1 MSDKK
6 LWLPIRNRRF
16 GLIWLGQILS
26 QVGTRMYQIAIAWWL
41 VQYGGETQGFKL
53 AMLFLIASLP
63 ALIFAKKIGQLVDRS
78 SARTLI
84 LACEVAAALAC
95 FALASVSASGVAMLV
110 GVYVV
115 GFALALAQALVDPA
129 LLKATPEIVGK
140 EDTEGAMGLVT
151 TTTTVAS
158 LFGAFVGAFVIDRL
172 GVSGA
177 VVVNGLSYVLSA
189 LFIAQIRTSRGT
201 VAASEEAGGELVSVP
216 NYPVLRS
223 ILIAFAAVNFFSV
236 PTLVVIP
243 LYTKRILSGEA
254 SHLALLEGGLAVGM
268 LLGSVVSS
276 RIPTSLAP
284 FRLVAICLLCLGLS
298 LGLPTQVRSIVVY
311 LLSLAMVGG
320 AMGLL
325 NVKIITFFQ
334 TIVPDALKGRFF
346 AQLNA
351 LTSFTFPMSFF
362 LFGLLTD
369 HLPLETV
376 IAIQAVGIAAVSL
389 WFFRLIPEGKRLWA

>member
-41 VQYGGETQGFKL
+41 VQYDGGAQGFKL
-53 AMLFLIASLP
+53 AMLFLISSLP
-63 ALIFAKKIGQLVDRS
+63 ALIFAKKIGRLVDKS

-84 LACEVAAALAC
+84 LACEGAAALAC
-95 FALASVSASGVAMLV
+95 FLLAAVSASGVAMIV
-110 GVYVV
+110 GVYIV

-189 LFIAQIRTSRGT
+189 VFISGIRTT
-201 VAASEEAGGELVSVP
+201 VGSAAVAEEAGGELSAVP
-216 NYPVLRS
+216 RYSVLRS
-223 ILIAFAAVNFFSV
+223 ILIAFAAVNFFSI

-276 RIPTSLAP
+276 RIPSGLAP
-284 FRLVAICLLCLGLS
+284 FRLVAICLVLFGLF
-298 LGLPTQVRSIVVY
+298 LGLPAQFRSMATY
-311 LLSLAMVGG
+311 LVSLALAGG
-320 AMGLL
+320 ALGLL

-334 TIVPDALKGRFF
+334 NIVPEALKGRFF

-369 HLPLETV
+369 HLELETV
-376 IAIQAVGIAAVSL
+376 IGIQAVGIVVISL
-389 WFFRLIPEGKRLWA
+389 WFFRLIPEGKKSWA